1 MDGKRSIPAALA
13 MGLLALLAL
22 ASATKSAAQGEQWFV
37 EGNQNDAHLGQTVA
51 RAGDVN
57 GDGYDDLLV
66 GGRYDFGDGGTGVA
80 YAYYGSAQ
88 GLDTVPDW
96 TAPNDQPNQ
105 YAFLALAGAVDVNGD
120 GYDDVVVG
128 ASHYSDDELEEGRA
142 YLFYGSPGGLSNTP
156 GWLVNGDQHIM
167 YFGTAVAGAGDVNG
181 DGYDDVLVGA
191 PYKRDPASGDII
203 GQALLYLGSPGGLG
217 STPAWSAVGDGGGNY
232 FGGRL
237 NGAGDVN
244 GDGYDDFMVSD
255 YFATG
260 DQQTEGRVMLYHGSA
275 NGPASAPAWTAEG
288 DQAYA
293 YFGSALAPAGDVN
306 GDGFDDVVI
315 GASSFNNPES
325 DEGQARLYYGSASG
339 LGPAAG
345 WTAEGDQYA
354 AHFGNAVSSAGDVN
368 GDGYDD
374 VVIGAYAFSA
384 GELTEGRAFLF
395 LGSAGGLAAEAAWTA
410 DGDQAQ
416 ANFGGSVSSA
426 GDVNGDGRDEWA
438 VGAPQYDRGEG
449 NEGIA
454 VLFDTL
460 ATGPLPTPLPVTP
473 SPTPTPA
480 PAQPVHV
487 SDLDGSA
494 NAQGRTWTAL
504 VTVEVANAGGN
515 TISQASVSGAW
526 STGAAGQC
534 TTGVSGRCTVQL
546 GSLPKKVSSVTFAVN
561 NVQHSQGVY
570 DPAANSDPDGDSNGT
585 QITVSR

>member
-1 MDGKRSIPAALA
+1 MDRKRSILA
-13 MGLLALLAL
+13 VLAVSLLALLAL
-22 ASATKSAAQGEQWFV
+22 TSATNSAAQGEQWLV

-57 GDGYDDLLV
+57 GDGYGDLLV
-66 GGRYDFGDGGTGVA
+66 GGRYDFGDGRTGVA

-88 GLDTVPDW
+88 GPDTVADW

-105 YAFLALAGAVDVNGD
+105 YAFLALAGAGDVNGD

-128 ASHYSDDELEEGRA
+128 ASHYSDDQLEEGRA
-142 YLFYGSPGGLSNTP
+142 YLFYGSPGGINGTP
-156 GWLVNGDQHIM
+156 GWLVNGDQRIM

-217 STPAWSAVGDGGGNY
+217 STPAWSVVGDGGGNY

-260 DQQTEGRVMLYHGSA
+260 DQQTEGRVFLYHGSA

-293 YFGSALAPAGDVN
+293 YFGSALGPAGDVN

-325 DEGQARLYYGSASG
+325 NEGQARLYYGSASG
-339 LGPAAG
+339 LSAAAG
-345 WTAEGDQYA
+345 WTAEGNQYA
-354 AHFGNAVSSAGDVN
+354 AHFGNAVSSTGDIN
-368 GDGYDD
+368 SDGYDD
-374 VVIGAYAFSA
+374 VIIGAYGFDA
-384 GELTEGRAFLF
+384 GELSEGRAFLF
-395 LGSAGGLAAEAAWTA
+395 LGSAGGLATEATWTA

-449 NEGIA
+449 DEGIA
-454 VLFDTL
+454 VLFDSLT
-460 ATGPLPTPLPVTP
+460 TGPLPTPLPVTP
-473 SPTPTPA
+473 SPTPTSA
-480 PAQPVHV
+480 PPQPVHI

-494 NAQGRTWTAL
+494 NDERNRWTAG
-504 VTVEVANAGGN
+504 VTAEVRDAGG
-515 TISQASVSGAW
+515 TTVFGAVVSGVW
-526 STGAAGQC
+526 STGEASQC
-534 TTGVSGRCTVQL
+534 TTGVWGTCGVQL
-546 GSLPKKVSSVTFAVN
+546 SGLRKNINSVIFTVID
-561 NVQHSQGVY
+561 VQPSEGTY
-570 DPAANSDPDGDSNGT
+570 DPAANSDPDGDSDGT